1 MSNGYECSATACD
14 KPVAWLVTRLGGGGT
29 IAFCEDDFAP
39 GVIYFLAADLGV
51 DGGKLYAAVTRFV
64 DREAAK
70 AAKAQADG
78 ARAAADSA
86 PAGPDEPPDEP
97 RGIPSPPPM
106 TDEMAGEYLDH
117 LKDRQ
122 R

>member
-14 KPVAWLVTRLGGGGT
+14 KAVAWLVTRLGGGGT

-78 ARAAADSA
+78 ARAAHDQAAADA
-86 PAGPDEPPDEP
+86 DEADEARLEAERLAGTEDASVSGDGITVQRIEP
-97 RGIPSPPPM
+97 
-106 TDEMAGEYLDH
+106 
-117 LKDRQ
+117 
-122 R
+122 